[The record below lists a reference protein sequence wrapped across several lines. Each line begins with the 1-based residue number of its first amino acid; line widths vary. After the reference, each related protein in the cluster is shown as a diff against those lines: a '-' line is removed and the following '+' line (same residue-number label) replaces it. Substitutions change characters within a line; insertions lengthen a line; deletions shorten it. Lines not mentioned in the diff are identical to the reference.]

1 MNGEEGGGKRAAKKA
16 ARESARALKRAEKIA
31 AFEKN
36 CAALREEG
44 YEQLDRTV
52 SIARAN
58 WLGFLCGV
66 PLAAALFAA
75 MWLLP
80 HRSYSLTGVFWA
92 DLPLFF
98 ALLAVS
104 IPVHECLHAI
114 FWAAGNGSFRGI
126 SFGVSCATPYCSCAV
141 PMDRGRYVVG
151 TLAPLFLLGVLPGVL
166 ALCFCNMF
174 AAIIGVFGILS
185 AGGDILIACRAL
197 FSRAKKLLDHP
208 ERCGF
213 FAFYKGRSANEGNT

>member
-16 ARESARALKRAEKIA
+16 ARESARALKHAEKIA

-104 IPVHECLHAI
+104 IPVHECLHAL
-114 FWAAGNGSFRGI
+114 FWAAANRSFAGI
-126 SFGVSCATPYCSCAV
+126 SFGISNATPYCACGR
-141 PMDRGRYVVG
+141 PMRRGGYILG
-151 TLAPLFLLGVLPGVL
+151 TLAPFALLGVLPCVL

-174 AAIIGVFGILS
+174 AAAVGACGILC
-185 AGGDILIACRAL
+185 AGGDILVAGRAI
-197 FSRAKKLLDHP
+197 FSRARLLCDHP

-213 FAFYKGRSANEGNT
+213 YAFYAQNGAK